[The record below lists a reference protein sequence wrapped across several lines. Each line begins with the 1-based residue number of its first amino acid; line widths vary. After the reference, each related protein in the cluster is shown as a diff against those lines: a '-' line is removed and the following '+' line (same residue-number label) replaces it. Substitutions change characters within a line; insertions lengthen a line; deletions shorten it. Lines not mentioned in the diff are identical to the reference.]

1 MYRLRQSGPAARRL
15 QLLGVGLVGLAL
27 LLQALALFHGASHF
41 AASLSDA
48 DSSIEICTPAGIM
61 RISSHPRGEEEPQ
74 ILSIKA
80 CPYCGGSQFLY
91 LPPSSSLPGPLAVL
105 QPPSPPAGISRP
117 LSGPDQRHAPPRG
130 PPPSA

>member
-15 QLLGVGLVGLAL
+15 QLLGAGLVGLAL
-27 LLQALALFHGASHF
+27 LLQALTLFIGARHF

-48 DSSIEICTPAGIM
+48 DSSIEICTPAGLV
-61 RISSHPRGEEEPQ
+61 RISSQGDSSDTPQ
-74 ILSIKA
+74 FLSIKA
-80 CPYCGGSQFLY
+80 CPYCAGSQFFY
-91 LPPSSSLPGPLAVL
+91 LPPSSALPGPLAGL
-105 QPPSPPAGISRP
+105 QPFFAPAGISRP

>member
-15 QLLGVGLVGLAL
+15 QLLGAGLVGLAL

-61 RISSHPRGEEEPQ
+61 RISSHGDDSDEPQ
-74 ILSIKA
+74 LLSIKA
-80 CPYCGGSQFLY
+80 CPYCGAGQFLF
-91 LPPSSSLPGPLAVL
+91 LPNPERLSGQLAEL
-105 QPPSPPAGISRP
+105 QPPPLPAGLSRP
-117 LSGPDQRHAPPRG
+117 LPAPDQRHAPPRG
-130 PPPSA
+130 PPPGA